1 MKRILVGLDTTPES
15 AFVLSSALE
24 LARSMGGKIRLVRAV
39 APPSGSVPP
48 TAIAWSQVLDSTIA
62 EAEADLVARMS
73 AVPEAMRD
81 GTVVQVG
88 NAADVLCTLARTYEA
103 DMVVLG
109 AHRHGVFARALG
121 TTAARVVDHIDR
133 PVVVVRPI
141 PPPAVSADDDT
152 NPAIKVRAG
161 ALLRREHARLERLY
175 GDFLGAYRTGEWS
188 RVREGWSTLEAA
200 IREHIKIEQRDVLPS
215 FRAIQPAEAARLSA
229 DHDTMLRLTDA
240 IAMAIELH
248 AFPAADARELIAR
261 IRAHAAREEVLL
273 YPWMDEALDVRSM
286 HLLGA
291 A

>member
-15 AFVLSSALE
+15 AFVLSSAVE

-62 EAEADLVARMS
+62 DADADLMARMS

-88 NAADVLCTLARTYEA
+88 NPADVLCTLARTYEA

-109 AHRHGVFARALG
+109 AHRHGIFARALG

-133 PVVVVRPI
+133 PVVVVRPV
-141 PPPAVSADDDT
+141 PPPAARANDES
-152 NPAIKVRAG
+152 NAIKVRAG
-161 ALLRREHARLERLY
+161 ALLRREHARLEQLY
-175 GDFLGAYRTGEWS
+175 DDFLGAYRSGEWA
-188 RVREGWSTLEAA
+188 RVREGWATLESAL
-200 IREHIKIEQRDVLPS
+200 REHIKIEQREVLPS
-215 FRAIQPAEAARLSA
+215 FRAIQPAEAAGLAS
-229 DHDTMLRLTDA
+229 DHETMLRLTDA

-261 IRAHAAREEVLL
+261 IRAHTAREEVLL